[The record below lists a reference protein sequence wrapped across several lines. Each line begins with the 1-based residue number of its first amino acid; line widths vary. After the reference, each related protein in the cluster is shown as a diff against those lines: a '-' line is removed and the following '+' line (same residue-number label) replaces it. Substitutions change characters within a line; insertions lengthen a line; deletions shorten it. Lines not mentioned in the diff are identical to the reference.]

1 MPNLLT
7 TPRGFLKFAPD
18 RPFLVVLAFLVVLTG
33 CGGNSGS
40 SSSGPPSQISSVSV
54 SPGSVSLVP
63 GQGQSFLAQVQGTG
77 AFSSSVT
84 WSVNGVAGGN
94 STYGTITST
103 GQYAAPPKVPNPA
116 NVTVSAASLQ
126 DPTKSGNS
134 TATILVP
141 VVLNSITPTAAIAG
155 EVVSV
160 TATFNFDVIETPQVV
175 FSGTNGTSISMP
187 LQTGNGL
194 TVQVPFGA
202 TSGPVYM
209 SIPPQP
215 GGVIT
220 ISETSNSVQF
230 TRLPNLQVRAPNKDL
245 SSGESLQLAWRVLG
259 ASTPNVVTWTADS
272 GSINAQGI
280 FHAPTVSSESY
291 SLVTGCIS
299 NTTACNAVLLRILPF
314 RITPSNP
321 IVKVGGTLQLNAVQ
335 GSSTLSPQW
344 SILAGGGGI
353 SSSGL
358 FTAPTSMAQA
368 GPVIVSATV
377 GSTTEQTSIAV
388 SGAYAGQ
395 VNRVFDYADFTKNTR
410 PEWAYVQSVTV
421 SGNRAYALTI
431 GGDPHQ
437 LNNSYEAL
445 DVFDITNP
453 AQPVWIDAVE
463 SATNS
468 PASLFTYGNAL
479 FSLDSDNLVVYS
491 LQSQAPTLTQIL
503 PDPGVGT
510 LSQNG
515 PVLYTAPIQSTSITT
530 TPIDLFDLSSG
541 VAVHKHYEL
550 PNPPGVITVGPY
562 AITGVGNTVYIPG
575 YQSIFTY
582 DISQTP
588 PQLIST
594 VSSTGTAFEPG
605 TVFDL
610 RVAGNLLFEES
621 NVYDISNIT
630 PVPITTLPVQLEEG
644 WGKQANDVLATFGAP
659 AQGPPGYAVVDVS
672 SPSNPT
678 VRATVTDLQSWDI
691 YNPGTATWAG
701 SGIFYAADGT
711 GGFSVYDVSVNG
723 GPASLSEA
731 GIFQS
736 IYDQAIEGQTL
747 YAAAVYGSG
756 AGGVGCFDI
765 SQSPPAFLGAL
776 TYPNDPSFAIQVSG
790 SNVFVGLADG
800 LKVVDVSN
808 PQSPSEIASTKI
820 PVNALVLSGNTLF
833 AGTSDGRLVVFDVSV
848 PSAPNQVASVAMAAP
863 NTMRL
868 SGTLLLVAAGNSGLL
883 IFDVSNPSA
892 PAMLSQ
898 FSPSVSVPV
907 WDVVPV
913 GGSAIMLAADL
924 SGIVTLDISNPSR
937 PQQLYQQPLPY
948 VTAFPNHLSTTGIIS
963 AISLAAQVGLTY
975 VGTNYGVLVT
985 YDPSIPA
992 VPRLVGLNVPGY
1004 AGDFLPVITPNGNNL
1019 YLSDFGYVLQT
1030 DNTIPQNLI
1039 ELYDPPAALSL
1050 ASPVSSSAKKKAENR
1065 GPLRLWSQR
1074 QVRTNEQRTG
1084 PASVFHGKPT
1094 LHSSKQ

>member
-7 TPRGFLKFAPD
+7 ALHGFLKFASA
-18 RPFLVVLAFLVVLTG
+18 RAFLIFLAFLVALTG
-33 CGGNSGS
+33 CGGNGGS
-40 SSSGPPSQISSVSV
+40 SSAGPPSQISSVTV

-103 GQYAAPPKVPNPA
+103 GQYAAPATLPNPA
-116 NVTVSAASLQ
+116 NVTFTATSVQ
-126 DPTKSGNS
+126 HPTKSGNS

-141 VVLNSITPTAAIAG
+141 VVLNSITPTATIAG

-160 TATFNFDVIETPQVV
+160 SATFNFVVIETPQVV

-202 TSGPVYM
+202 TSGPVYL

-215 GGVIT
+215 GGAIT

-230 TRLPNLQVRAPNKDL
+230 TRLPNLQVRAPKKDL

-291 SLVTGCIS
+291 SLVMGCIS

-395 VNRVFDYADFTKNTR
+395 VNRVFDYADFTKNAR
-410 PEWAYVQSVTV
+410 PEWAYVQSVAV

-468 PASLFTYGNAL
+468 PASLFYLWQRAVQPRLG
-479 FSLDSDNLVVYS
+479 
-491 LQSQAPTLTQIL
+491 QS
-503 PDPGVGT
+503 GC
-510 LSQNG
+510 
-515 PVLYTAPIQSTSITT
+515 IQS
-530 TPIDLFDLSSG
+530 
-541 VAVHKHYEL
+541 A
-550 PNPPGVITVGPY
+550 
-562 AITGVGNTVYIPG
+562 
-575 YQSIFTY
+575 
-582 DISQTP
+582 
-588 PQLIST
+588 
-594 VSSTGTAFEPG
+594 
-605 TVFDL
+605 
-610 RVAGNLLFEES
+610 VAG
-621 NVYDISNIT
+621 
-630 PVPITTLPVQLEEG
+630 
-644 WGKQANDVLATFGAP
+644 AH
-659 AQGPPGYAVVDVS
+659 
-672 SPSNPT
+672 
-678 VRATVTDLQSWDI
+678 
-691 YNPGTATWAG
+691 
-701 SGIFYAADGT
+701 AD
-711 GGFSVYDVSVNG
+711 
-723 GPASLSEA
+723 A
-731 GIFQS
+731 
-736 IYDQAIEGQTL
+736 
-747 YAAAVYGSG
+747 
-756 AGGVGCFDI
+756 
-765 SQSPPAFLGAL
+765 
-776 TYPNDPSFAIQVSG
+776 
-790 SNVFVGLADG
+790 
-800 LKVVDVSN
+800 
-808 PQSPSEIASTKI
+808 
-820 PVNALVLSGNTLF
+820 
-833 AGTSDGRLVVFDVSV
+833 
-848 PSAPNQVASVAMAAP
+848 
-863 NTMRL
+863 
-868 SGTLLLVAAGNSGLL
+868 
-883 IFDVSNPSA
+883 
-892 PAMLSQ
+892 
-898 FSPSVSVPV
+898 
-907 WDVVPV
+907 
-913 GGSAIMLAADL
+913 
-924 SGIVTLDISNPSR
+924 NPSR
-937 PQQLYQQPLPY
+937 SRGGDIESERAGALYGAHSKR
-948 VTAFPNHLSTTGIIS
+948 VNHDH
-963 AISLAAQVGLTY
+963 A
-975 VGTNYGVLVT
+975 
-985 YDPSIPA
+985 D
-992 VPRLVGLNVPGY
+992 
-1004 AGDFLPVITPNGNNL
+1004 
-1019 YLSDFGYVLQT
+1019 
-1030 DNTIPQNLI
+1030 
-1039 ELYDPPAALSL
+1039 
-1050 ASPVSSSAKKKAENR
+1050 
-1065 GPLRLWSQR
+1065 
-1074 QVRTNEQRTG
+1074 
-1084 PASVFHGKPT
+1084 
-1094 LHSSKQ
+1094 